1 MAASCTLNRLEE
13 PSASGREGTQ
23 VTLTAI
29 MADSDAGTKAMLVD
43 GAPEVYWAPN
53 DQIMVCKWD
62 WGRTSFQS
70 TNTEPAP
77 VVDFTGSIYGSV
89 GAINPINQ
97 IWAVYPCSW
106 DNTYFDFNEGKYL
119 ELVVPFTQT
128 PVAGTFDPKALY
140 MVARSSSTELAFYHL
155 GGGLKFKLTQDWI
168 QQVEFRANDG
178 TPLAGYVQVVIDD
191 EGHPVVSEYEE
202 TTDAV
207 LLTAPRGQTF
217 QKDTWYYLCC
227 LPAVLEQGYTLTFRS
242 ENKTGVAVHSGP
254 AEVKRATWGVLETA
268 DAGVVPEDADNDL
281 FGDTIYYTTTDGK
294 IIEPRNTWGFGA
306 NLISNVYENGQG
318 IMTFDGP
325 VTGFSDSVFSSAQT
339 LESMR
344 VPSTVWAIGSY
355 AFNYCTSLKSIQLP
369 DKLNFIEN
377 RAFQSAQSLTEIYI
391 PGSVRDVGE
400 GAFYGCS
407 SLTSFSGPLATSDG
421 RGLVIDGK
429 LLAFAPGG
437 LSYPFD
443 YVVDEGVT
451 HLGDKLF
458 SYANYLRTVTLPESL
473 ETFGEQVFSS
483 TSGLMSFL
491 GKFASEDGHLL
502 VKDGEIIATALN
514 GVEEFTVPGTVKSI
528 APYAFTYKQSLRT
541 LTLDE
546 GVETVGDYAFA
557 YCYNLQ
563 NVTLPESLTTLGQQI
578 FRSDGNIQQFHGKY
592 ATADGHFLVVDGVA
606 KAVVASEMGHCVIP
620 DVVTVIDDH
629 LFSNS
634 ALVSITIPEGV
645 TEIGAEAFS
654 YCYNLHEVTLPQSL
668 RRIGRYAFIGCQNEA
683 FNSLTIPSGVA
694 NVGGEIVY
702 NCTHLTSVTVLPS
715 IPPTVEEGWS
725 PLTWDSS
732 VGFPIYV
739 PEESMVGYQNADG
752 WRYQSN
758 YQPVSLVNQP
768 SSSENVGEDPWN

>member
-1 MAASCTLNRLEE
+1 MRKLRYLWLASAVVAMAASCTLNRLEE

-23 VTLTAI
+23 VTLTAY
-29 MADSDAGTKAMLVD
+29 APDSNAGSKAMLLD

-53 DQIMVCKWD
+53 DQIMVFQRN
-62 WGRTSFQS
+62 WGTTSFLS
-70 TNTEPAP
+70 TNTEPAA
-77 VVDFTGSIYGSV
+77 VVDFSGGINGSA
-89 GAINPINQ
+89 GAVSPEDQ

-106 DNTYFDFNEGKYL
+106 NNTYFDYEKGKYVEMVL
-119 ELVVPFTQT
+119 PFTQT
-128 PVAGTFDPKALY
+128 PVAGTFDPKALL
-140 MVARSSSTELAFYHL
+140 MVARSATTDLAFYHV

-168 QQVEFRANDG
+168 QQVEFRSNDG
-178 TPLAGYVQVVIDD
+178 TPLAGLVQVVIDG

-242 ENKTGVAVHSGP
+242 ETQTGVAVHSGP

-268 DAGVVPEDADNDL
+268 ADAGVVPEEADNDL
-281 FGDTIYYTTTDGK
+281 FGDTIYYTTTDGR
-294 IIEPRNTWGFGA
+294 IIEPRSIWGFGA

-325 VTGFSDSVFSSAQT
+325 VTGFSDSVFSYAQT

-355 AFNYCTSLKSIQLP
+355 AFNNCTSLKSIQLP
-369 DKLNFIEN
+369 DKLNFIEE
-377 RAFQSAQSLTEIYI
+377 RAFQSAESLTEIYI

-400 GAFYGCS
+400 GAFYGCR
-407 SLTSFSGPLATSDG
+407 SLTSFSSPLATSDG

-458 SYANYLRTVTLPESL
+458 SYADYLRTVTLPESL
-473 ETFGEQVFSS
+473 ETFGEQVFSF
-483 TSGLMSFL
+483 TSRLMSFL

-514 GVEEFTVPGTVKSI
+514 GVEEFTVPGTVRSI
-528 APYAFTYKQSLRT
+528 APYAFTYKQSLQT

-578 FRSDGNIQQFHGKY
+578 FRSDSNIRQFHGKY
-592 ATADGHFLVVDGVA
+592 ATADGHFLVVDGVL
-606 KAVVASEMGHCVIP
+606 KAVVVSEMGHCI
-620 DVVTVIDDH
+620 
-629 LFSNS
+629 
-634 ALVSITIPEGV
+634 IPEGV
-645 TEIGAEAFS
+645 TEIGEEAFA
-654 YCYNLHEVTLPQSL
+654 YCQNLTEVTLPQSL
-668 RRIGRYAFIGCQNEA
+668 RRIGRHAFIGCQNEA
-683 FNSLTIPSGVA
+683 FNSLTIPSGVTY
-694 NVGGEIVY
+694 VGGEIVY

-715 IPPTVEEGWS
+715 IPPTVEEGWA

-739 PEESMVGYQNADG
+739 PEESLVGYQNAEG
-752 WRYQSN
+752 WRYQTN

-768 SSSENVGEDPWN
+768 GSSENVGEDPWN